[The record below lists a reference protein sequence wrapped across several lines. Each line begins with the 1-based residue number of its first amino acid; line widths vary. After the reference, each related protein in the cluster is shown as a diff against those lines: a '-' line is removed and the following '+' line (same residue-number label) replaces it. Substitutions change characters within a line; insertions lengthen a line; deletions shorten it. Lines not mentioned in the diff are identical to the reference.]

1 MVKLLWFFSFKGV
14 VLDQLNKKMLALLQ
28 LDGRMSIAD
37 LATTLKV
44 SRATVKTRLDRL
56 IDEGE
61 ISGFSVQLKSEL
73 SPHAVR
79 AVMMLEIEGKP
90 SNNLIKQLKV
100 MPEVLAVY
108 STNGRWDFI
117 VEIGTDSLEN
127 FDYTIKAI
135 RLLESVSLSETSIKL
150 TTHKARI

>member
-1 MVKLLWFFSFKGV
+1 M
-14 VLDQLNKKMLALLQ
+14 DELNRKMLALLQ

-37 LATTLKV
+37 LANALKV

-56 IDEGE
+56 VAEGE
-61 ISGFSVQLKSEL
+61 ITGFSVQLKSAL

-90 SNNLIKQLKV
+90 SNSLIVRLRA
-100 MPEVLAVY
+100 MPEVLAVH

-117 VEIGTDSLEN
+117 VEIGTESLES
-127 FDYTIKAI
+127 FDHTIKAI
-135 RLLESVSLSETSIKL
+135 RLLDSVSLSETSIKL
-150 TTHKARI
+150 TTHKSHD